1 MLKRISDE
9 QIRLKACVAKQMQ
22 TVVEIGD
29 VI

>member
-9 QIRLKACVAKQMQ
+9 QIRLKACAVKQEQ